1 MTSNETNSATNPGR
15 VRITLAAIAAMS
27 VIAVILM
34 GVMTAQAQSGAVPN
48 LELSSTS
55 PGGLTITWDAP
66 DPAPSDYRVIW
77 AKQDLD
83 FPSYKAA
90 NEASR
95 GNEYPGGTE
104 TSITLTGLA
113 GGETFKARMRARYTS
128 GGQNNGSWSGPWTD
142 TVTTRVKDDP
152 PAAPTGLTADASYDS
167 MTLNWTAPTQGTV
180 TGYRVFRG
188 TDADSLSAIVQDT
201 GNTGTE
207 YTDST
212 VAAETTYFYAVLA
225 LSQDGDG
232 QQSAALS
239 TTTPAAP
246 HPVPSAPTGLTAAPS
261 HDRVTLSWDE
271 PQDSS
276 ITGYQIWRGAD
287 AASLASINADTGSA
301 LGSYVDDTVTAETVY
316 HYAVLALNPN
326 GPGAQSATV
335 SATTTAT
342 PQQTTETISLQ
353 LSSTNPGEL
362 TISWTGPVPAP
373 SDYRVIWAKQDLGFP
388 SYKAANEAN
397 RGNEYP
403 GGTETSIT
411 LTGLAKGETFK
422 AQMRARYTSGGENGG
437 PWSGPL
443 TETVTTRVKDDPPA
457 APTGLTADASHDS
470 ITLTWT
476 APATGTVTGYLVLR
490 GTEAGSLTTLAEE
503 SGSQH
508 TDSTVTA
515 ETTYYYAVL
524 ALSQDGN
531 GVQSTTVSTTT
542 PAEPRQQQENTNS
555 VPTASNGTVA
565 TNEDTDHAFSAR
577 EFNYSDSDSDS
588 DTLASVKITEL
599 PAAGR
604 GRLTL
609 DGPAINL
616 ADLPKTI
623 TKAEPDDGK
632 LIYSPPADANGTGY
646 ASFKFKVND
655 GSADSTDAHTMTI
668 SVTAVNDPATGAP
681 AISGTAEVGET
692 LTASTS
698 GIADPDGLPSSF
710 THQWKRFA
718 ADGTTFEANIG
729 IDSDT
734 YTLTAS
740 EQDARVKVEVSFTDN
755 EGSSEGPLASAAYPS
770 DATVEASE
778 EGASSSGISIIVEA
792 PPRTTVGSAGTVSA
806 DVVGFDVFPD
816 PDGHEY
822 TYRIDVLDSD
832 GNDADVC
839 ESNGMGE
846 ALRIFKNKTAWIF
859 VRPGATEL
867 REAQISDQCEIG
879 SYTARASVSDAD
891 SALLVSAEAEFEIT
905 RQPPAA
911 PTGLTTSGVTHN
923 SITLSWTDPEDTSI
937 TGYRVLRGT
946 EAGNLTAIAQD
957 TGSDSVEYTDS
968 TVAAETAYHYAVL
981 ALSQNVDGAQS
992 ATVSVTTRAAPEPK
1006 KGADKP
1012 PTDRV
1017 TRAAPGVPLNLAV
1030 APGDAQLTFTW
1041 DPPTS
1046 DGGSAIV
1053 RYNYQFGP
1061 SGGTQPGGNHGT
1073 DPVGSQTLTKT
1084 GLTNGTAYTFKV
1096 RAVTNFGG
1104 STTVGAH
1111 TNVVTGTPADLV
1123 PTVTSIVQRR
1133 TSPTQAD
1140 TLIWRVTFSEAMQ
1153 NVDTADFSV
1162 AGTTA
1167 TLAVSAVSGVTGT
1180 YDVTASGGDLTG
1192 LNATV
1197 TLSFTATQN
1206 IQDTS
1211 SNALSD
1217 TTPTGTNEA
1226 IYVVD
1231 NTPPTL
1237 TSATVNATGTSI
1249 VLDLSEDLYKGSNLV
1264 DTLFRVHVDSISIT
1278 ISAVNFTM
1286 SSDEVSLTVS
1296 PAIYQGQAV
1305 VVSYFDTSPVD
1316 NGRVIEDLALND
1328 AASFTT
1334 GSNSVPAVTNSSTV
1348 AAVVP
1353 GAPTGLG
1360 ATADGPWRIDL
1371 SWTAPADNGGRAI
1384 TGYKVE
1390 WSTDGSA
1397 PWTILIADTGNTNTT
1412 YAHTGHHR
1420 RHRRH
1425 HTALPCLG
1433 NQHHRHRRYL
1443 HHRQRHNA
1451 HQYGQQCRTIARLQ
1465 RESRRRGL
1473 VRPVVLH

>member
-1 MTSNETNSATNPGR
+1 MHSTKQHVSRSLASLATFRN
-15 VRITLAAIAAMS
+15 LALMVALL
-27 VIAVILM
+27 AVATALILIS
-34 GVMTAQAQSGAVPN
+34 TTTQAQASNGAVPN
-48 LELSSTS
+48 LQLSSAS
-55 PGGLTITWDAP
+55 PGELTIAWDAP
-66 DPAPSDYRVIW
+66 DPTPSDYRLIW
-77 AKQDLD
+77 AEQSLD
-83 FPSYKAA
+83 FLSYSRP
-90 NEASR
+90 NEANR
-95 GNEYPGGTE
+95 GNEYPSGDE
-104 TSITLTGLA
+104 TSITLTGLTK
-113 GGETFKARMRARYTS
+113 GKTFKVQARARYTS
-128 GGQNNGSWSGPWTD
+128 GGDNDDAWSGPWTD
-142 TVTTRVKDDP
+142 TITARVEDDP
-152 PAAPTGLTADASYDS
+152 PAAPTGLTASEVTHDS
-167 MTLNWTAPTQGTV
+167 VSLSWTAPSRGTV
-180 TGYRVFRG
+180 TGYRVLRG
-188 TDADSLSAIVQDT
+188 ADANSLSTMTDDT
-201 GNTGTE
+201 GSTSPE

-212 VAAETTYFYAVLA
+212 VDAKTTY
-225 LSQDGDG
+225 
-232 QQSAALS
+232 
-239 TTTPAAP
+239 
-246 HPVPSAPTGLTAAPS
+246 H
-261 HDRVTLSWDE
+261 
-271 PQDSS
+271 
-276 ITGYQIWRGAD
+276 
-287 AASLASINADTGSA
+287 
-301 LGSYVDDTVTAETVY
+301 
-316 HYAVLALNPN
+316 
-326 GPGAQSATV
+326 
-335 SATTTAT
+335 
-342 PQQTTETISLQ
+342 
-353 LSSTNPGEL
+353 
-362 TISWTGPVPAP
+362 
-373 SDYRVIWAKQDLGFP
+373 
-388 SYKAANEAN
+388 
-397 RGNEYP
+397 
-403 GGTETSIT
+403 
-411 LTGLAKGETFK
+411 
-422 AQMRARYTSGGENGG
+422 
-437 PWSGPL
+437 
-443 TETVTTRVKDDPPA
+443 
-457 APTGLTADASHDS
+457 
-470 ITLTWT
+470 
-476 APATGTVTGYLVLR
+476 
-490 GTEAGSLTTLAEE
+490 
-503 SGSQH
+503 
-508 TDSTVTA
+508 
-515 ETTYYYAVL
+515 YAVL

-542 PAEPRQQQENTNS
+542 PAEPRRQQENTNS

-565 TNEDTDHAFSAR
+565 TDEDTDHAFSAR
-577 EFNYSDSDSDS
+577 EFNYSDSDN
-588 DTLASVKITEL
+588 DTLASVKITGL
-599 PAAGR
+599 PAADR
-604 GRLTL
+604 GTLTL
-609 DGPAINL
+609 DGTAINS

-623 TKAEPDDGK
+623 TKAELDDGK
-632 LIYSPPADANGTGY
+632 LKYTSPVDANGTGY

-668 SVTAVNDPATGAP
+668 RVTAVNDPATGMP
-681 AISGTAEVGET
+681 AISGDAEVGEI
-692 LTASTS
+692 LTASTG

-718 ADGTTFEANIG
+718 ADGTTFETNIG
-729 IDSDT
+729 ADSDT

-740 EQDARVKVEVSFTDN
+740 ELGKKVKVEVSFTDN
-755 EGSSEGPLASAAYPS
+755 EGSIEGPLVSAAYPS
-770 DATVEASE
+770 DATVEAPE
-778 EGASSSGISIIVEA
+778 EEVSPPGISIVVEA
-792 PPRTTVGSAGTVSA
+792 PSKTTVGSAGTVSA
-806 DVVGFDVFPD
+806 DIAGFDVFPD

-839 ESNGMGE
+839 EGNGMGE
-846 ALRIFKNKTAWIF
+846 ALRIFENKTAWVF
-859 VRPGATEL
+859 VRRGATEL

-905 RQPPAA
+905 PQPPAA
-911 PTGLTTSGVTHN
+911 PTGLTTQGVTHN

-946 EAGNLTAIAQD
+946 EAGNLTAIADD
-957 TGSDSVEYTDS
+957 TGSNSVEYTDS

-981 ALSQNVDGAQS
+981 ALSQDVDGAQS

-1006 KGADKP
+1006 KGEDKP

-1030 APGDAQLTFTW
+1030 VPGDAQLTFTW

-1053 RYNYQFGP
+1053 RYNYLFGP
-1061 SGGTQPGGNHGT
+1061 SGGTQAGGNYGT
-1073 DPVGSQTLTKT
+1073 APTGPQTLTKT

-1123 PTVTSIVQRR
+1123 PTVTSIVRRR

-1162 AGTTA
+1162 AGTSA
-1167 TLAVSAVSGVTGT
+1167 TVTAVSAVSDMTGA

-1412 YAHTGHHR
+1412 YAHTGLTGGIGGTT
-1420 RHRRH
+1420 RHYRVSAINIIGTGAIST
-1425 HTALPCLG
+1425 TA
-1433 NQHHRHRRYL
+1433 
-1443 HHRQRHNA
+1443 NA
-1451 HQYGQQCRTIARLQ
+1451 TTPTSTVSNAGQ
-1465 RESRRRGL
+1465 SH
-1473 VRPVVLH
+1473 V